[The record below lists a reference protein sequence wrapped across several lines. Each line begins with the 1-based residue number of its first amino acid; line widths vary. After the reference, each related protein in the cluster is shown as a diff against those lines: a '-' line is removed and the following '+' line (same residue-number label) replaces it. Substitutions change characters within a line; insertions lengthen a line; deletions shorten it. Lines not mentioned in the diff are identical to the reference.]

1 MLKPCVKWGVRPG
14 SYTFTNELFA
24 PLLSVVCADNFEH
37 AIALANSSEYGLTAG
52 LQSLDES
59 EQKRWKNSIEA
70 GNLYINRGITGAIV
84 SRQPFGGMK
93 RSAFG
98 GGIKA
103 GGPNYVSCFVN
114 ITNNHV
120 DNGSSPIGEFKTYAA
135 TFRNEDKKKLRKLHS
150 ELSEKFR
157 RRIFGGTRHL
167 SFNGRTEYFPLFAF
181 EKYLI
186 PHSATGRTL

>member
-1 MLKPCVKWGVRPG
+1 MITAENDKLLHAINNLEEGEWWLVKPEFVDEKHYILKPCVKWGVRPG
-14 SYTFTNELFA
+14 SYTFANELFA
-24 PLLSVVCADNFEH
+24 PLLSVVCADNLEH

-70 GNLYINRGITGAIV
+70 GNLYINRSITGAIV

-114 ITNNHV
+114 ITNTNYT
-120 DNGSSPIGEFKTYAA
+120 NLAKLYELGEFKTSAA
-135 TFRNEDKKKLRKLHS
+135 ILRNER
-150 ELSEKFR
+150 
-157 RRIFGGTRHL
+157 
-167 SFNGRTEYFPLFAF
+167 
-181 EKYLI
+181 
-186 PHSATGRTL
+186 